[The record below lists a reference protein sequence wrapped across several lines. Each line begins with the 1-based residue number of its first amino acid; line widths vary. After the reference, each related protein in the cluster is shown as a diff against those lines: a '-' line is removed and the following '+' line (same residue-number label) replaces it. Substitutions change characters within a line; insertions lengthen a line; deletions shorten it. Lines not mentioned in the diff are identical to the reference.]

1 MGLNNIDHLALFNTR
16 PNELEVHPTFFLL
29 YININWV
36 LAAKNHLRDIA

>member
-16 PNELEVHPTFFLL
+16 PNELEVQPTFSLL

-36 LAAKNHLRDIA
+36 LSAKDHLRDIA

>member
-16 PNELEVHPTFFLL
+16 PNELEVQPTFSLL

-36 LAAKNHLRDIA
+36 LSAKNHLRDIA